1 MRRNE
6 KFLTAMAAAF
16 MTTAAVSFS
25 SMAAVD
31 TDFHRFVVGT
41 IINGVP
47 VSGMTTADAEA
58 YIEGYFNGGYTL
70 EIEDTEGVRE
80 AITDTSIGYTV
91 DVTGDLEAILKEEN
105 DGGRVSGP
113 GVEHRYTVDAE
124 LKYDEAALRALL
136 ENMAFVKNASPTSD
150 AYITPYEEGKAFS
163 IVPEV
168 QGTEIDMDKLMAAV
182 KDALNSQTRLLKVEN
197 LDCYKTIQVTADN
210 ADLNQ
215 MCANLN
221 RYKDINITYVFG
233 DQQEILPG
241 LEAVKWI
248 DGVSGSTVQVNQ
260 QKVAEYVKYL
270 ADKYDTYGKP
280 HTFISTSGRQVS
292 VNGDYGWQINQAE
305 EAVALTRMVQNGTN
319 QTREPAY
326 SRTAASRTG
335 NDFGTT
341 YVEVDMGLQH
351 IYMYENGTLIAEAPI
366 VTGNVAKGWTTPEGL
381 YTLYYKERDR
391 VLRGPKRADGTYSYE
406 SPVSYWMPFNGG
418 IGLHDA
424 SWRGKFGGEIYK
436 NNGSHG
442 CINIPP
448 KTAAVIYE
456 HVYKGI
462 PILCF
467 YCLLYTSPSPRDS

>member
-260 QKVAEYVKYL
+260 QKVAGYVKYL

-280 HTFISTSGRQVS
+280 HTFTSTSGRQVS

-467 YCLLYTSPSPRDS
+467 Y

>member
-6 KFLTAMAAAF
+6 KLLAVMAAAL
-16 MTTAAVSFS
+16 MTTAAVSFQA
-25 SMAAVD
+25 MAAVD

-248 DGVSGSTVQVNQ
+248 DGVSGSAIQVNQ

-280 HTFISTSGRQVS
+280 HTFTSTSGRQVS

-424 SWRGKFGGEIYK
+424 NWRGKFGGEIYK

-448 KTAAVIYE
+448 KTAAVIFE
-456 HVYKGI
+456 HAYKGI

-467 YCLLYTSPSPRDS
+467 Y

>member
-280 HTFISTSGRQVS
+280 HTFTSTSGRQVS

-351 IYMYENGTLIAEAPI
+351 IYMYENGTLIAEAPF

-467 YCLLYTSPSPRDS
+467 Y

>member
-6 KFLTAMAAAF
+6 KFLTAMAAF

-248 DGVSGSTVQVNQ
+248 DGVSGPTVQVNQ

-280 HTFISTSGRQVS
+280 HTFTSTSGRQVS

-467 YCLLYTSPSPRDS
+467 Y

>member
-168 QGTEIDMDKLMAAV
+168 QGTEIEMDKLMAAV
-182 KDALNSQTRLLKVEN
+182 KEALNSQTRLLKVEN
-197 LDCYKTIQVTADN
+197 LDCYKTVQVTSDN

-248 DGVSGSTVQVNQ
+248 DGVSGSAIQVNQ

-280 HTFISTSGRQVS
+280 HTFTSTSGRQVS

-366 VTGNVAKGWTTPEGL
+366 VTGNVSRGWTTPEGL

-424 SWRGKFGGEIYK
+424 NWRGKFGGEIYK

-448 KTAAVIYE
+448 KTAAVIFE
-456 HVYKGI
+456 HAYKGI

-467 YCLLYTSPSPRDS
+467 Y

>member
-280 HTFISTSGRQVS
+280 HTFTSTSGRQVS

-424 SWRGKFGGEIYK
+424 SWRGKFGGEIFK

-467 YCLLYTSPSPRDS
+467 Y

>member
-280 HTFISTSGRQVS
+280 HTFTSTSGRQVS

-467 YCLLYTSPSPRDS
+467 S

>member
-168 QGTEIDMDKLMAAV
+168 QGPEIDMDKLMAAV

-280 HTFISTSGRQVS
+280 HTFTSTSGRQVS

-448 KTAAVIYE
+448 NTAAVISE

-467 YCLLYTSPSPRDS
+467 Y

>member
-280 HTFISTSGRQVS
+280 HTFTSTSGRQVS

-366 VTGNVAKGWTTPEGL
+366 VTGNVAKGWITPEGL

-467 YCLLYTSPSPRDS
+467 Y

>member
-47 VSGMTTADAEA
+47 VSGMTTAGAEA

-182 KDALNSQTRLLKVEN
+182 KEALNSQTRLLKVEN
-197 LDCYKTIQVTADN
+197 LDCYKTVQVTSDN

-248 DGVSGSTVQVNQ
+248 DGVSGSAIQVNQ

-280 HTFISTSGRQVS
+280 HTFTSTSGRQVS

-366 VTGNVAKGWTTPEGL
+366 VTGNVSRGWTTPEGL

-424 SWRGKFGGEIYK
+424 NWRGKFGGEIYK

-448 KTAAVIYE
+448 KTAAVIFE
-456 HVYKGI
+456 HAYKGI

-467 YCLLYTSPSPRDS
+467 Y

>member
-70 EIEDTEGVRE
+70 EIEDTERVRE

-280 HTFISTSGRQVS
+280 HTFTSTSGRQVS

-467 YCLLYTSPSPRDS
+467 Y

>member
-70 EIEDTEGVRE
+70 EIEDTEGVRG

-280 HTFISTSGRQVS
+280 HTFTSTSGRQVS

-467 YCLLYTSPSPRDS
+467 Y

>member
-197 LDCYKTIQVTADN
+197 LDCYKTVQVTSDN

-248 DGVSGSTVQVNQ
+248 DGVSGSAIQVNQ

-280 HTFISTSGRQVS
+280 HTFTSTSGRQVS

-366 VTGNVAKGWTTPEGL
+366 VTGNVSRGWTTPEGL

-424 SWRGKFGGEIYK
+424 NWRGKFGGEIYK

-467 YCLLYTSPSPRDS
+467 Y

>member
-182 KDALNSQTRLLKVEN
+182 KEALNSQTRLLKVEN
-197 LDCYKTIQVTADN
+197 LDCYKTVQVTSDN

-248 DGVSGSTVQVNQ
+248 DGVSGSAIQVNQ

-280 HTFISTSGRQVS
+280 HTFTSTSGRQVS

-326 SRTAASRTG
+326 SRTAASQTG

-366 VTGNVAKGWTTPEGL
+366 VTGNVSRGWTTPEGL

-424 SWRGKFGGEIYK
+424 NWRGKFGGEIYK

-448 KTAAVIYE
+448 KTAAVIFE
-456 HVYKGI
+456 HAYKGI

-467 YCLLYTSPSPRDS
+467 Y

>member
-6 KFLTAMAAAF
+6 KLLAVMAAAF
-16 MTTAAVSFS
+16 MTTAAVSFQA
-25 SMAAVD
+25 MAAVD

-80 AITDTSIGYTV
+80 VITDTSIGYTV

-182 KDALNSQTRLLKVEN
+182 KEALNSQTRLLKVEN
-197 LDCYKTIQVTADN
+197 LDCYKTVQVTSDN

-248 DGVSGSTVQVNQ
+248 DGVSGSAIQVNQ

-280 HTFISTSGRQVS
+280 HTFTSTSGRQVS

-467 YCLLYTSPSPRDS
+467 Y

>member
-448 KTAAVIYE
+448 KTAAVIFE
-456 HVYKGI
+456 HAYKGI

-467 YCLLYTSPSPRDS
+467 Y

>member
-105 DGGRVSGP
+105 DGGRDSGP

-280 HTFISTSGRQVS
+280 HTFTSTSGRQVS

-467 YCLLYTSPSPRDS
+467 Y

>member
-80 AITDTSIGYTV
+80 AITDTSIGYTE

-280 HTFISTSGRQVS
+280 HTFTSTSGRQVS

-467 YCLLYTSPSPRDS
+467 Y

>member
-6 KFLTAMAAAF
+6 KLLAVMAAAF
-16 MTTAAVSFS
+16 MTTAAVSFQA
-25 SMAAVD
+25 MAAVD

-80 AITDTSIGYTV
+80 VITDTSIGYTV

-182 KDALNSQTRLLKVEN
+182 KEALNSQTRLLKVEN
-197 LDCYKTIQVTADN
+197 LDCYKTVQVTSDN
-210 ADLNQ
+210 TDLNQ

-248 DGVSGSTVQVNQ
+248 DGVSGSAIQVNQ

-280 HTFISTSGRQVS
+280 HTFTSTSGRQVS

-366 VTGNVAKGWTTPEGL
+366 VTGNVSRGWTTPEGL

-424 SWRGKFGGEIYK
+424 NWRGKFGGEIYK

-448 KTAAVIYE
+448 KTAAVIFE
-456 HVYKGI
+456 HAYKGI

-467 YCLLYTSPSPRDS
+467 Y

>member
-113 GVEHRYTVDAE
+113 GVEHRYTVDAV

-182 KDALNSQTRLLKVEN
+182 KEALNSQTQLLKVEN
-197 LDCYKTIQVTADN
+197 LDCYKTVQITSDN

-280 HTFISTSGRQVS
+280 HTFTSTSGRQVS

-448 KTAAVIYE
+448 KTAAVIFE
-456 HVYKGI
+456 HAYKGI

-467 YCLLYTSPSPRDS
+467 Y

>member
-150 AYITPYEEGKAFS
+150 TYITPYEEGKAFS

-280 HTFISTSGRQVS
+280 HTFTSTSGRQVS

-462 PILCF
+462 PILCC
-467 YCLLYTSPSPRDS
+467 Y

>member
-16 MTTAAVSFS
+16 MPPAAVSFS

-280 HTFISTSGRQVS
+280 HTFTSTSGRQVS

-467 YCLLYTSPSPRDS
+467 Y

>member
-6 KFLTAMAAAF
+6 KLLTAMAAAF

-280 HTFISTSGRQVS
+280 HTFTSTSGRQVS

-467 YCLLYTSPSPRDS
+467 Y

>member
-280 HTFISTSGRQVS
+280 HTFTSTSGRQVS

-436 NNGSHG
+436 SNGSHG

-467 YCLLYTSPSPRDS
+467 Y

>member
-6 KFLTAMAAAF
+6 KLLVVMAAAF
-16 MTTAAVSFS
+16 MTTAAVSFQA
-25 SMAAVD
+25 MAAVD

-80 AITDTSIGYTV
+80 VITDTSIGYTV

-113 GVEHRYTVDAE
+113 GVEHRYTVDAV

-280 HTFISTSGRQVS
+280 HTFTSTSGRQVS

-448 KTAAVIYE
+448 KTAAVIFE
-456 HVYKGI
+456 HAYKGI

-467 YCLLYTSPSPRDS
+467 Y

>member
-1 MRRNE
+1 M
-6 KFLTAMAAAF
+6 
-16 MTTAAVSFS
+16 
-25 SMAAVD
+25 
-31 TDFHRFVVGT
+31 
-41 IINGVP
+41 
-47 VSGMTTADAEA
+47 
-58 YIEGYFNGGYTL
+58 
-70 EIEDTEGVRE
+70 
-80 AITDTSIGYTV
+80 
-91 DVTGDLEAILKEEN
+91 
-105 DGGRVSGP
+105 
-113 GVEHRYTVDAE
+113 
-124 LKYDEAALRALL
+124 
-136 ENMAFVKNASPTSD
+136 
-150 AYITPYEEGKAFS
+150 
-163 IVPEV
+163 
-168 QGTEIDMDKLMAAV
+168 
-182 KDALNSQTRLLKVEN
+182 
-197 LDCYKTIQVTADN
+197 
-210 ADLNQ
+210 
-215 MCANLN
+215 
-221 RYKDINITYVFG
+221 
-233 DQQEILPG
+233 
-241 LEAVKWI
+241 
-248 DGVSGSTVQVNQ
+248 
-260 QKVAEYVKYL
+260 
-270 ADKYDTYGKP
+270 
-280 HTFISTSGRQVS
+280 S

-467 YCLLYTSPSPRDS
+467 Y

>member
-197 LDCYKTIQVTADN
+197 LDCYKTVQVTSDN

-248 DGVSGSTVQVNQ
+248 DGVSGSAIQVNQ

-280 HTFISTSGRQVS
+280 HTFTSTSGRQVS

-366 VTGNVAKGWTTPEGL
+366 VTGNVSRGWTTPEGL

-424 SWRGKFGGEIYK
+424 NWRGKFGGEIYK

-448 KTAAVIYE
+448 KTAAVIFE
-456 HVYKGI
+456 HAYKGI

-467 YCLLYTSPSPRDS
+467 Y

>member
-280 HTFISTSGRQVS
+280 HTFTSTSGRQVS

-462 PILCF
+462 PILRF
-467 YCLLYTSPSPRDS
+467 Y

>member
-182 KDALNSQTRLLKVEN
+182 KEALNSQTRLLKVEN
-197 LDCYKTIQVTADN
+197 LDCYKTVQVTSDN

-280 HTFISTSGRQVS
+280 HTFTSTSGRQVS

-335 NDFGTT
+335 NDSGTT

-424 SWRGKFGGEIYK
+424 NWRGKFGGEIYK

-448 KTAAVIYE
+448 KTAAVIFE
-456 HVYKGI
+456 HAYKGI

-467 YCLLYTSPSPRDS
+467 Y

>member
-6 KFLTAMAAAF
+6 KLLAAIAAAF
-16 MTTAAVSFS
+16 MTTAAVSFQA
-25 SMAAVD
+25 MAAVD

-105 DGGRVSGP
+105 DGRRVSGP
-113 GVEHRYTVDAE
+113 GVEHRYTVDAV

-280 HTFISTSGRQVS
+280 HTFTSTSGRQVS

-467 YCLLYTSPSPRDS
+467 Y

>member
-31 TDFHRFVVGT
+31 TDFYRFVVGT

-280 HTFISTSGRQVS
+280 HTFTSTSGRQVS

-467 YCLLYTSPSPRDS
+467 Y

>member
-163 IVPEV
+163 IVPEF

-280 HTFISTSGRQVS
+280 HTFTSTSGRQVS

-467 YCLLYTSPSPRDS
+467 Y

>member
-6 KFLTAMAAAF
+6 KLLAAIAAAF
-16 MTTAAVSFS
+16 MTTAAVSFQA
-25 SMAAVD
+25 MAAVD

-80 AITDTSIGYTV
+80 VITDTSIGYTV

-113 GVEHRYTVDAE
+113 GVEHRYTVDAV

-182 KDALNSQTRLLKVEN
+182 KEALNSQTQLLKVEN
-197 LDCYKTIQVTADN
+197 LDCYKTVQITSDN

-280 HTFISTSGRQVS
+280 HTFTSTSGRQVS

-366 VTGNVAKGWTTPEGL
+366 VTGNVSRGWTTPEGL

-406 SPVSYWMPFNGG
+406 SPVSYCMPFNGG

-424 SWRGKFGGEIYK
+424 NWRGKFGGEIYK

-448 KTAAVIYE
+448 KTAAVIFE
-456 HVYKGI
+456 HAYKGI

-467 YCLLYTSPSPRDS
+467 Y

>member
-182 KDALNSQTRLLKVEN
+182 KEALNSQTRLLKVEN
-197 LDCYKTIQVTADN
+197 LDCYKTVQVTSDN

-248 DGVSGSTVQVNQ
+248 DGVSGSAIQVNQ

-280 HTFISTSGRQVS
+280 HTFTSTSGRQVS

-366 VTGNVAKGWTTPEGL
+366 VTGNVSRGWTTPEGL

-424 SWRGKFGGEIYK
+424 NWRGKFGGEIYK

-448 KTAAVIYE
+448 KTAAVIFE

-467 YCLLYTSPSPRDS
+467 Y

>member
-280 HTFISTSGRQVS
+280 HTFTSTSGRQVS

-448 KTAAVIYE
+448 KTAVVIYE

-467 YCLLYTSPSPRDS
+467 Y

>member
-280 HTFISTSGRQVS
+280 HTFTSTSGRQVS

-351 IYMYENGTLIAEAPI
+351 IYRYENGTLIAEAPI

-467 YCLLYTSPSPRDS
+467 Y

>member
-182 KDALNSQTRLLKVEN
+182 KEALNSQTRLLKVEN
-197 LDCYKTIQVTADN
+197 LDCYKTVQVTSDN

-248 DGVSGSTVQVNQ
+248 DGVSGSAIQVNQ

-280 HTFISTSGRQVS
+280 HTFTSTSGRQVS

-366 VTGNVAKGWTTPEGL
+366 VTGNVSRGWTTPEGL

-391 VLRGPKRADGTYSYE
+391 VLRGPKLADGTYSYE
-406 SPVSYWMPFNGG
+406 SPVSYWMPYNGV
-418 IGLHDA
+418 IGLHVADGGA
-424 SWRGKFGGEIYK
+424 NWRGKFGGEIYK

-448 KTAAVIYE
+448 KTAAVIFE
-456 HVYKGI
+456 HAYKGI

-467 YCLLYTSPSPRDS
+467 Y

>member
-6 KFLTAMAAAF
+6 KLLTAMAAAF

-124 LKYDEAALRALL
+124 LKYNEAASRALL

-182 KDALNSQTRLLKVEN
+182 KEALNSQTRLLKVEN
-197 LDCYKTIQVTADN
+197 LDCYKTVQVTSDN

-248 DGVSGSTVQVNQ
+248 DGVSGSAIQVNQ

-280 HTFISTSGRQVS
+280 HTFTSTSGRQVS

-366 VTGNVAKGWTTPEGL
+366 VTGNVSRGWTTPEGL

-424 SWRGKFGGEIYK
+424 NWRGKFGGEIYK

-448 KTAAVIYE
+448 KTAAVIFE
-456 HVYKGI
+456 HAYKGI

-467 YCLLYTSPSPRDS
+467 Y